1 MGERGRLRC
10 EFFWEKKRK
19 KKKIKRARQIEGHK
33 NAAQA

>member
-10 EFFWEKKRK
+10 EFFWGKKRK
-19 KKKIKRARQIEGHK
+19 KKKIKRVEGHK